1 MNIVIGAGLS
11 GAVIARLIAEELN
24 EQVLVYEKRDTAG
37 GNCYDYKNED
47 NIFIHKYG
55 SHIFH
60 TKNEEVWNF
69 VNRFT
74 EFNDYVHKVYAHING
89 KEVII
94 PFNLSS
100 IYELFPEDKAKILEE
115 KLLKTFEFNTKVPIL
130 EFQKQDD
137 EDLKSLAD
145 FVYKN
150 VFEGYTMKQWG
161 LRPEEIDKSVTARV
175 PVLIGRDDRYFYDK
189 FQGIPVEGYT
199 KLIENI
205 LDHPN
210 IKVEYNKSLGEDFSL
225 ADLNADKIFCTSS
238 IDEAFNYQFGELPYR
253 SVRFEYEKYDKEFY
267 QLNSVVNYPNDNDF
281 TRIHEYKYY
290 LNDKSDKTVIA
301 KEYSQ
306 KFERGKNER
315 FYPIKNEDNQ
325 NIYIKYLEEAKKLKN
340 VYFLG
345 RLGGYAYYDMDKA
358 VESALN
364 LFKEIKNCPK
374 LVL

>member
-115 KLLKTFEFNTKVPIL
+115 KHF
-130 EFQKQDD
+130 
-137 EDLKSLAD
+137 
-145 FVYKN
+145 
-150 VFEGYTMKQWG
+150 
-161 LRPEEIDKSVTARV
+161 
-175 PVLIGRDDRYFYDK
+175 
-189 FQGIPVEGYT
+189 
-199 KLIENI
+199 
-205 LDHPN
+205 
-210 IKVEYNKSLGEDFSL
+210 
-225 ADLNADKIFCTSS
+225 
-238 IDEAFNYQFGELPYR
+238 
-253 SVRFEYEKYDKEFY
+253 
-267 QLNSVVNYPNDNDF
+267 
-281 TRIHEYKYY
+281 
-290 LNDKSDKTVIA
+290 
-301 KEYSQ
+301 
-306 KFERGKNER
+306 
-315 FYPIKNEDNQ
+315 
-325 NIYIKYLEEAKKLKN
+325 
-340 VYFLG
+340 
-345 RLGGYAYYDMDKA
+345 
-358 VESALN
+358 
-364 LFKEIKNCPK
+364 
-374 LVL
+374 